1 MLEFI
6 AIVLLIPIIFLLFLA
21 LVGNPSGIWIFG
33 PMGVQILFVVL
44 AIIGIIGVF
53 DMLQGVL
60 IAGGITGTALLILP
74 FLLS

>member
-1 MLEFI
+1 MLELI
-6 AIVLLIPIIFLLFLA
+6 AIVLLIPIIILVFLA
-21 LVGNPSGIWIFG
+21 LVGSPSGFWIFG
-33 PMGVQILFVVL
+33 PVGVQVLFVVL

-60 IAGGITGTALLILP
+60 IAGGVTGAALMILP